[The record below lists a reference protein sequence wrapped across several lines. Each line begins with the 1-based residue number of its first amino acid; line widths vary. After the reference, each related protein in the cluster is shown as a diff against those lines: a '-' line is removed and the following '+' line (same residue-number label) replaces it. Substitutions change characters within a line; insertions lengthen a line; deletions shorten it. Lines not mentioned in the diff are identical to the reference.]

1 MQMVAPLLAA
11 LGLFFCGVHFISANL
26 TPLAGR
32 RFRFVLTRLVKRPW
46 LAAFTGTL
54 AGIVTQSTSAV
65 TYVIIGLVS
74 GGIVEK
80 RRAILIPIW
89 AHVGTSALVIL
100 VAINFKVA
108 ASYLVALA
116 GFAVYFGFG
125 RTDRARHV
133 VGTILGI
140 GLLFLGL
147 DALKSGAVP
156 LRDFLI
162 SDGVITVMGGSP
174 VLLMLFGVALTVV
187 CQSSTVVGAI
197 VVTATSVGIF
207 DLPSACW
214 LIYGSNLGSG
224 VNYIFLAQSMRGDA
238 AQIAYAQVVQKFS
251 GFFGILLI
259 KGIEVATG
267 HEFLYSETTY
277 VAVHESGRV
286 AIIFL
291 LYQVLGSLFCSI
303 FLNKIITVL
312 EKISPPSPLQ
322 ELSKPMYLI
331 NEALVEPTFAIELA
345 GREERRLLDR
355 LPAMLDEIRADAETP
370 SISSNVMRA
379 AGETITHAMSNYMEQ
394 ILASNLDRED
404 RERIVR
410 LQHRVANLNSM
421 FESLDEFVTTSRS
434 ARKTASSGRVADQMV
449 ESLHSLLSA
458 LIEATASD
466 QPGDLQFLLSLLG
479 HRDEIM
485 ETIRQRVMRDDPNM
499 PMESQTALFSATML
513 FERVIWL
520 ARRNAL
526 LLTAVPTNGPI
537 IVPAVQ
543 EEAGQ

>member
-11 LGLFFCGVHFISANL
+11 LGLSFCGVHFISVNL

-54 AGIVTQSTSAV
+54 AGIVTQSTNAV

-74 GGIVEK
+74 GGVVDK

-100 VAINFKVA
+100 IAINFKVA

-116 GFAVYFGFG
+116 GFAVYFGLE

-133 VGTILGI
+133 VGTILGV

-162 SDGVITVMGGSP
+162 GDGIIAVIGGSP
-174 VLLMLFGVALTVV
+174 ILLMLLGGALTVA

-197 VVTATSVGIF
+197 AVTATSVGIF

-224 VNYIFLAQSMRGDA
+224 VNHIFLAQSLRGDA
-238 AQIAYAQVVQKFS
+238 AQIAYTQVVQKFS
-251 GFFGILLI
+251 GFFGILLL

-277 VAVHESGRV
+277 FAVHESGRV

-291 LYQVLGSLFCSI
+291 LYQILGSLFCSI
-303 FLNKIITVL
+303 FLNQIIAVL

-331 NEALVEPTFAIELA
+331 DEALVESTFAIELA
-345 GREERRLLDR
+345 GREERRLLER
-355 LPAMLDEIRADAETP
+355 LPAMLDEIRADAEP
-370 SISSNVMRA
+370 SGISSAVMRA
-379 AGETITHAMSNYMEQ
+379 AGATITGAMSNYMEQ
-394 ILASNLDRED
+394 ILSSNLDRED

-421 FESLDEFVTTSRS
+421 FEALDEFVAASRG
-434 ARKTASSGRVADQMV
+434 ARKTLSSGRVADQMV

-458 LIEATASD
+458 LVDATASS
-466 QPGDLQFLLSLLG
+466 QPDDLQFLLSLLG

-485 ETIRQRVMRDDPNM
+485 EKIRQRVMRDDPNM
-499 PMESQTALFSATML
+499 PMNSQAALFSATML

-526 LLTAVPTNGPI
+526 LLTSVPANGP
-537 IVPAVQ
+537 VAAPVLQA
-543 EEAGQ
+543 EAAQ